1 MRNYVG
7 EGLMRAIDQRREGGQ
22 TACKRVNDP
31 QAGQKGSVGVV
42 NKRGDQKMR
51 GGTPWLWSQW
61 RTKESS

>member
-7 EGLMRAIDQRREGGQ
+7 RGLVRAMDQRGEGGQ
-22 TACKRVNDP
+22 IACELVNDP

-51 GGTPWLWSQW
+51 GGTPCLCSQ
-61 RTKESS
+61 